1 MIQINSNEIDF
12 ILRTLDLPPEIERRL
27 KSVELSKGITDEM
40 AEDLRERCIDL
51 LDEVGFD
58 NDYKLTEIGVGLD
71 VLIDKLFVG

>member
-1 MIQINSNEIDF
+1 MIQINSNEINF
-12 ILRTLDLPPEIERRL
+12 ILRALDLPPEIKQML
-27 KSVELSKGITDEM
+27 KSVESSKGITDEL

-58 NDYKLTEIGVGLD
+58 SDYKMTEIGLILD